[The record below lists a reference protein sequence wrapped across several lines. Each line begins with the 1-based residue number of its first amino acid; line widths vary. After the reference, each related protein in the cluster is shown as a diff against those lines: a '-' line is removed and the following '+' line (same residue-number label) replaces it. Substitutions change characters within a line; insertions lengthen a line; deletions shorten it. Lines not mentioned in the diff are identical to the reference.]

1 MNMRAYFLVITV
13 ILGIFLLISPS
24 ISSSYATHNSIDNK
38 EARKQAQG
46 ESEKINSE
54 KSEKINKI
62 KETFLNFRDA
72 FNSWKVIKETWKSIK
87 NSGDENTKLQTK
99 KLLDE
104 AKILKDKTW
113 QEYVDARNTD

>member
-1 MNMRAYFLVITV
+1 MRVYFLVITV

-38 EARKQAQG
+38 EARKQTLV

-72 FNSWKVIKETWKSIK
+72 FNSWKLIKETWKSIK
-87 NSGDENTKLQTK
+87 NSEDENTKLQTK

>member
-1 MNMRAYFLVITV
+1 MKAYFLVIV
-13 ILGIFLLISPS
+13 ITLGMFLLISPS

-38 EARKQAQG
+38 EVRKQAQV
-46 ESEKINSE
+46 ESEKISSE
-54 KSEKINKI
+54 KNEKINKI

-113 QEYVDARNTD
+113 QEYVDVRNTD

>member
-24 ISSSYATHNSIDNK
+24 ISSSHATHNSIDNK

-54 KSEKINKI
+54 KSGSFVTLLCSYHPHETSIGKRINCL
-62 KETFLNFRDA
+62 T
-72 FNSWKVIKETWKSIK
+72 S
-87 NSGDENTKLQTK
+87 KLR
-99 KLLDE
+99 
-104 AKILKDKTW
+104 II
-113 QEYVDARNTD
+113 